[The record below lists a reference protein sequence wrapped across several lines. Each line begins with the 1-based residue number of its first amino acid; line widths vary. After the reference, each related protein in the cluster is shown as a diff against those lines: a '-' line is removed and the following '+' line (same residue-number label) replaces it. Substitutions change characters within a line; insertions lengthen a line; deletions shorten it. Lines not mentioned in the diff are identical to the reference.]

1 MTSSQIFFYTFTPDE
16 VEVQSWKCLNL
27 IQTLLHFIN
36 VETLTEKDIFTGELW
51 DQLEQWN

>member
-51 DQLEQWN
+51 DQLEQ